1 MMKSLKIIQIV
12 GILMLGIGIGI
23 GYQEGGSFMIAALGL
38 VVYSVARLTAWVQD
52 RNRH

>member
-1 MMKSLKIIQIV
+1 MKALKIIQIA

-38 VVYSVARLTAWVQD
+38 VVYSVARLTAWVKRD
-52 RNRH
+52 SDA